1 MSFNVLECYPQQARE
16 TTMNTIFTWVLPV
29 LFVTMLIW
37 TIWMWRQL
45 ENLQRW
51 IAVIPLVV
59 LFYVIVR

>member
-1 MSFNVLECYPQQARE
+1 
-16 TTMNTIFTWVLPV
+16 MNTIFTWVLPV